1 MSSRKRHIEEMRY
14 AMAHNVTVLVARA
27 RLARR
32 EMIKAE
38 VAARTV
44 QSCGTRA
51 TLHRE
56 PSTILGRSLSGA
68 PDQPWMMRD

>member
-1 MSSRKRHIEEMRY
+1 MSSRKQHIEEMRY
-14 AMAHNVTVLVARA
+14 AMAHNVTVLIARA

-38 VAARTV
+38 VAAMNV

-51 TLHRE
+51 RPNQDCKYHQPETE
-56 PSTILGRSLSGA
+56 PA
-68 PDQPWMMRD
+68 KDAPWMMRD